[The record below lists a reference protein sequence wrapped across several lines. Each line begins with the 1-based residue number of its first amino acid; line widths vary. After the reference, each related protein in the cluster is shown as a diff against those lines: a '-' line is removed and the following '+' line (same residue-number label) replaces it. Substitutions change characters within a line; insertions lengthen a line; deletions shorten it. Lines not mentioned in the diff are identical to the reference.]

1 MGSQTTFNIREFV
14 SQDLGKVQDLFAR
27 GLIEFAG
34 ENVLGVRRYIDR
46 ALKDDMSDI
55 AAHYQGGPGGNFW
68 VVEYLDSL
76 VGHAGIQASDK
87 EDEAEL
93 RRMTVSTTVRRQGLG
108 RRLLRTT
115 EEFCR
120 CRGYKRII
128 LSTVDFL
135 KPALAM
141 YHNNGYKLVNVE
153 PYGVSP
159 NDRIRVH
166 HLAKELYPIT

>member
-1 MGSQTTFNIREFV
+1 M
-14 SQDLGKVQDLFAR
+14 
-27 GLIEFAG
+27 
-34 ENVLGVRRYIDR
+34 
-46 ALKDDMSDI
+46 
-55 AAHYQGGPGGNFW
+55 
-68 VVEYLDSL
+68 VEYLDSL
-76 VGHAGIQASDK
+76 VGHVGIQASDK

-93 RRMTVSTTVRRQGLG
+93 RRMTVSMTVRRQGVG
-108 RRLLRTT
+108 RCLLRTT

-120 CRGYKRII
+120 SRGYKRII

>member
-1 MGSQTTFNIREFV
+1 MG
-14 SQDLGKVQDLFAR
+14 
-27 GLIEFAG
+27 
-34 ENVLGVRRYIDR
+34 
-46 ALKDDMSDI
+46 
-55 AAHYQGGPGGNFW
+55 
-68 VVEYLDSL
+68 EYLDSL
-76 VGHAGIQASDK
+76 VGHVGIQASDK
-87 EDEAEL
+87 ENEAEL
-93 RRMTVSTTVRRQGLG
+93 RRMTVSTTVRRQGVG

-120 CRGYKRII
+120 SRGYKRII

-153 PYGVSP
+153 PYGVPP

-166 HLAKELYPIT
+166 HLVKELYPIT

>member
-1 MGSQTTFNIREFV
+1 
-14 SQDLGKVQDLFAR
+14 LG
-27 GLIEFAG
+27 FAG
-34 ENVLGVRRYIDR
+34 IDR

-76 VGHAGIQASDK
+76 VGHVGIQASDK

-93 RRMTVSTTVRRQGLG
+93 RRMTVSMTVRRQGVG

-115 EEFCR
+115 EKFCR
-120 CRGYKRII
+120 SRGYKRII

>member
-1 MGSQTTFNIREFV
+1 MG
-14 SQDLGKVQDLFAR
+14 
-27 GLIEFAG
+27 FAG
-34 ENVLGVRRYIDR
+34 IDR

-55 AAHYQGGPGGNFW
+55 AVHYQGGPGGNFW
-68 VVEYLDSL
+68 VVEYLDFL
-76 VGHAGIQASDK
+76 VGHVGIQASDK

-141 YHNNGYKLVNVE
+141 YHNNGYNLVGLE

>member
-1 MGSQTTFNIREFV
+1 
-14 SQDLGKVQDLFAR
+14 
-27 GLIEFAG
+27 
-34 ENVLGVRRYIDR
+34 
-46 ALKDDMSDI
+46 MSDI

-76 VGHAGIQASDK
+76 VGHVGIQASDK

-93 RRMTVSTTVRRQGLG
+93 RRMTVSMTVRRQGVG

-115 EEFCR
+115 EKFCR
-120 CRGYKRII
+120 SRGYKRII

-153 PYGVSP
+153 PYLVSP